1 MAVSDILL
9 DVRNLQTYF
18 RTGLGVVRAVD
29 GVDLQVLEGETVGL
43 VGESG
48 CGKTMTAHS
57 IMRLVPTPPG
67 SSKGQILFQGLDLI
81 ILPEHEVRK
90 IRGKK
95 ISMVFQDPM
104 TYLNPVIKIGKQ
116 IEEVMAAGQHSGGEA
131 VRLLESMGIAEPAK
145 VVKQYPHELSG
156 GMRQRVLMAIAM
168 ANHPRL
174 MIADEPTT
182 ALDVTIQAQILEL
195 IKTIKKEKNTSVL
208 IITHDLGI
216 VADLC
221 DKVYVMYAGRIV
233 ESGDVFSLFE
243 HPLHPYTQGLL
254 KSALSIAEFKEVLEP
269 IEGSVPDLLN
279 PPPGCRFHPRCPV
292 AMDVCSEK
300 EPPVMESAPGRQ
312 VRCWLWK
319 T

>member
-9 DVRNLQTYF
+9 DVRNLQTHF
-18 RTGLGVVRAVD
+18 RTALGIVRAVD
-29 GVDLQVLEGETVGL
+29 GVDIQVLEGETVGL

-57 IMRLVPTPPG
+57 IMRLIPMPPG
-67 SSKGQILFQGLDLI
+67 SSQGQIFFQGHDLI
-81 ILPEHEVRK
+81 SLPEHEVRK

-104 TYLNPVIKIGKQ
+104 TYLNPVLKIGKQ
-116 IEEVMAAGQHSGGEA
+116 IEEVMAAGRNPGEA
-131 VRLLESMGIAEPAK
+131 ARLLESMGIAEPSK
-145 VVKQYPHELSG
+145 VVNQYPHELSG

-168 ANHPRL
+168 ANDPLL

-195 IKTIKKEKNTSVL
+195 IKTIKREKNTSVL

-233 ESGDVFSLFE
+233 ESGDVFDLFE
-243 HPLHPYTQGLL
+243 RPLHPYTQGLL
-254 KSALSIAEFKEVLEP
+254 KSALSIAEFKDTLEP
-269 IEGSVPDLLN
+269 IEGTVPDLLN
-279 PPPGCRFHPRCPV
+279 PPSGCRFHPRCPV
-292 AMDVCSEK
+292 AMDVCRET
-300 EPPVMESAPGRQ
+300 EPPVMELTAGRE

-319 T
+319 A

>member
-1 MAVSDILL
+1 LTSSNILL

-18 RTGLGVVRAVD
+18 RTALGTVRAVD
-29 GVDLQVLEGETVGL
+29 GIDLQVLRGETVGL

-57 IMRLVPTPPG
+57 IMRLVPSPPG
-67 SSKGQILFQGLDLI
+67 FSTGQIFFQGHELI
-81 ILPEHEVRK
+81 SLPEHELRK

-104 TYLNPVIKIGKQ
+104 TYLNPVLKIGRQ
-116 IEEVMAAGQHSGGEA
+116 IEEVMSARRNPGEA
-131 VRLLESMGIAEPAK
+131 VRLLESMGIAEPSK

-168 ANHPRL
+168 ANDPVL
-174 MIADEPTT
+174 IIADEPTT

-195 IKTIKKEKNTSVL
+195 IKSIGKGKNTSVL
-208 IITHDLGI
+208 MITHDLGI
-216 VADLC
+216 VAELC
-221 DKVYVMYAGRIV
+221 DRVYVMYAGRIV

-243 HPLHPYTQGLL
+243 RPLHPYTQGLL
-254 KSALSIAEFKEVLEP
+254 KSALSIAEFKEALEP

-279 PPPGCRFHPRCPV
+279 PPAGCRFHPRCPAV
-292 AMDVCSEK
+292 MNVCREA
-300 EPPVMESAPGRQ
+300 EPPVIEVSPGCQ

-319 T
+319 V

>member
-1 MAVSDILL
+1 LTSSDILL
-9 DVRNLQTYF
+9 DVRNLRTYF
-18 RTGLGVVRAVD
+18 RTALGTVRAVD
-29 GVDLQVLEGETVGL
+29 GIDLQVLKGKTVGL

-57 IMRLVPTPPG
+57 IMRLVPSPPG
-67 SSKGQILFQGLDLI
+67 FSRGQIFFQGHDLI
-81 ILPEHEVRK
+81 SLPEHELRK

-104 TYLNPVIKIGKQ
+104 TYLNPVLKIGRQ
-116 IEEVMAAGQHSGGEA
+116 IEEVMSARRNPGEA
-131 VRLLESMGIAEPAK
+131 VRLLESMGIAEPSK

-168 ANHPRL
+168 ANDPVL
-174 MIADEPTT
+174 IIADEPTT

-195 IKTIKKEKNTSVL
+195 IKSIGKGKNTSVL
-208 IITHDLGI
+208 MITHDLGI
-216 VADLC
+216 VAELC
-221 DKVYVMYAGRIV
+221 DRVYVMYAGRIV

-243 HPLHPYTQGLL
+243 RPLHPYTQGLL
-254 KSALSIAEFKEVLEP
+254 KSALSIAEFKDALEP

-279 PPPGCRFHPRCPV
+279 PPAGCRFHPRCPAV
-292 AMDVCSEK
+292 MNVCREA
-300 EPPVMESAPGRQ
+300 EPPVIEVSPGCE

-319 T
+319 V